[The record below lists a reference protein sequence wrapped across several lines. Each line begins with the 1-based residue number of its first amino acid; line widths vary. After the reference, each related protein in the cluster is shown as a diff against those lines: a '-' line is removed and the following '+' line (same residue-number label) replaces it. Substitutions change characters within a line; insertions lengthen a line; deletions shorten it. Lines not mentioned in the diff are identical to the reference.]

1 MATRHRARTVF
12 HVATRDGKWVVTRE
26 RRPDGEFDSFE
37 TKDEAIRAI
46 YARLNVATC
55 AACAARVFNECQR
68 LLPDGTAREPDRPD
82 FALASRGGTG

>member
-37 TKDEAIRAI
+37 TKDEAVARARSE
-46 YARLNVATC
+46 AHKQQPSQVKVHR
-55 AACAARVFNECQR
+55 E
-68 LLPDGTAREPDRPD
+68 DGTIEDEFTYGDDPYP
-82 FALASRGGTG
+82 LRG